1 MLSRNMLEYLKYQ
14 NLTAQYA
21 CGSWHDMGLQ
31 AAWDMRVGY

>member
-14 NLTAQYA
+14 KSIAQSL

-31 AAWDMRVGY
+31 AAWDMRVGF